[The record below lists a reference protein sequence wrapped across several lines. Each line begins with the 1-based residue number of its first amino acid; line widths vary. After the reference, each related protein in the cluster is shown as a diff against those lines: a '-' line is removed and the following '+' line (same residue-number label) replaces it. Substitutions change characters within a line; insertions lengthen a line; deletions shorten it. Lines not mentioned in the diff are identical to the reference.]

1 MKWLMR
7 VLSALAGV
15 AVTIALLLTVIRGVA
30 LDQDHY
36 LDQYRKNGTAAAIGT
51 DEAGLSVITDNLI
64 QYLSGKTDTL
74 SAQVEIDG
82 QPREFYNQR
91 ERDHMVDVQRVMNTV
106 NTLSYA
112 LYAFTLIVL
121 AAALF
126 LPEKWRINPFLP
138 LLIGMGLGILALA
151 ALGCYAYF
159 DFSGFWTAFHGAL
172 FRNDLWIL
180 NPATDYLIRLVPE
193 PFFFAT
199 CMKIVVQWGLVLAAA
214 FVAIIV
220 TRIMGRKKMR
230 LKIFREESGEEA

>member
-36 LDQYRKNGTAAAIGT
+36 LDQYRKNGTAAAI
-51 DEAGLSVITDNLI
+51 
-64 QYLSGKTDTL
+64 
-74 SAQVEIDG
+74 DG
-82 QPREFYNQR
+82 QTREFYNQR
-91 ERDHMVDVQRVMNTV
+91 ERDHMVDVQRVMNTA

-159 DFSGFWTAFHGAL
+159 DFSGFWTVWCPSPSSL
-172 FRNDLWIL
+172 P
-180 NPATDYLIRLVPE
+180 PA
-193 PFFFAT
+193 
-199 CMKIVVQWGLVLAAA
+199 
-214 FVAIIV
+214 
-220 TRIMGRKKMR
+220 
-230 LKIFREESGEEA
+230 